1 MNLNGLYL
9 NLMAWSPGDGHDA
22 DGVVNEASVGL
33 IAPKLESTMGR
44 PSEQR
49 HSRVSKSSLG
59 VVLVFSNIAWAG
71 VCLMLW
77 RQLYEPSSF
86 TLKSDSEFEADF
98 GTCISQQLIEIGGRW
113 C

>member
-1 MNLNGLYL
+1 
-9 NLMAWSPGDGHDA
+9 MAWYPGDVHDA
-22 DGVVNEASVGL
+22 NGVVDEASVGL
-33 IAPKLESTMGR
+33 IAPKLESTMRR
-44 PSEQR
+44 PPEQR